1 MVISTTINV
10 ILTLSI
16 IKCLLNNTQQIQK
29 MGLKFSN
36 HEIILHALMKIEKA
50 ILTLQERTKFIK
62 CADDFCC
69 RHILP

>member
-1 MVISTTINV
+1 
-10 ILTLSI
+10 
-16 IKCLLNNTQQIQK
+16 

-50 ILTLQERTKFIK
+50 IVTLQERTKFIK
-62 CADDFCC
+62 CADDFSC